1 MPISIFFCYHPPVR
15 VITDQVF
22 VKFSTFRMSAPPPK
36 KSCRGFQPSCVSSDL
51 HTEWNIN
58 EGKLVDSRY
67 IANSTKQKL
76 LELCNKTA
84 TSSKHK
90 NRTEKFCQ
98 NCIDKVAEHF
108 PEVLPEKSSAEHG
121 YSKPP
126 PQGKEDQYISLSQP
140 DFSKVT
146 QKDTAI
152 LAFELGKYAFKQI
165 CEAMHQ
171 VSSDKCY
178 LVENLAIDSLL
189 ESQNPILLGFL
200 AGISNHNFRYQ
211 PPTSS
216 DRTIQSV
223 LDITKPREMYRL
235 YKTVES
241 ILHLVNPH
249 ITLPLH
255 LQESMVLYSSTG
267 SKMALQITSMG
278 SPHASYQMVK
288 NLLESLGSS
297 ESSVPGGDLVAA
309 FDNNQ
314 ILNRPW
320 KVKLGAKY
328 VVNIVT
334 MVVLFT
340 IDKNGTLQHS
350 KELIPANWNSR
361 QLTDGEKDKIKNVDQ
376 CDNIHRKH
384 LQPFL
389 AQCLKTV
396 ISEQKW
402 QDEKWQDHIDIMV
415 EEKRKSKEYRKC
427 MACGFQQVPKGKHN
441 CTQCKK
447 NLKDSERKAI
457 GIDDK
462 GTFTEKAVRKYRQH
476 EDRVSIVTNKSG
488 QISLKKTRHVSD
500 PEAEYTRFE
509 CKNANKVVETHLQKP
524 IFRNPCAYDAVVK
537 VLQGVG
543 QRARIRKYLS
553 AEQLLENQE
562 VREWLCTYCDA
573 VPLVLANRIIKC
585 CFNCSECGEILF
597 GTEMCKEHQ
606 TKTTHHRFEM
616 EFDWLHLKPG
626 GGHIEMNML
635 KGLVELLW
643 DVFWGEMVKLYN
655 FVSEAAQKA
664 AKKVSDFHKGWTLA
678 RIARQAIALE
688 LMTPFVRTMMSN
700 GENEMTIS
708 PAHFTKFLM
717 TKVKDK
723 TYLFISD
730 IMFELVDSLFM
741 YRCGV
746 RCGDK
751 DMMDAARGKFS
762 KLWSGRPH
770 PMYRELEMSDLLQE
784 IRMPTELNEFI
795 AASSS
800 LNTTGR
806 PYTGQGPDFRCEES
820 NKDVQNILPN
830 TPTGKDW
837 NIACGG
843 RDKVM
848 KVREQLFKSYEKQDP
863 KIGSKSPQANIDE
876 EVNEFRALLREKE
889 YLLHPLEQNEL
900 KSLNGDLLDGELLK
914 FCSKSRDLRKRYV
927 DAYLQYE
934 TNAKEHKPQRPKF
947 NEKPI
952 FITLQE
958 RARHEEI
965 SQQSPAAIK
974 KSVDGKIS
982 EIKNEEMRETYLSVW
997 KEEILTMNNKKP
1009 DKDILLTFYYE
1020 IIEYIEQEVIDQTD
1034 NIPMPPEEEDPA

>member
-1 MPISIFFCYHPPVR
+1 MSSPPH
-15 VITDQVF
+15 
-22 VKFSTFRMSAPPPK
+22 K
-36 KSCRGFQPSCVSSDL
+36 KSCRGFQPSCISTDL
-51 HTEWNIN
+51 HTTWNI
-58 EGKLVDSRY
+58 EQGKLVDSRY
-67 IANSTKQKL
+67 IINSVKEKI

-84 TSSKHK
+84 SSSKHK
-90 NRTEKFCQ
+90 GRTEKFCQ
-98 NCIDKVAEHF
+98 NCVDKVTEYY
-108 PEVLPEKSSAEHG
+108 PDLLPQKKSDHG
-121 YSKPP
+121 YSKPAP
-126 PQGKEDQYISLSQP
+126 EGKEEHYINLTQP
-140 DFSKVT
+140 DFST
-146 QKDTAI
+146 LTEKDRAM
-152 LAFELGKYAFKQI
+152 LAFELGKWEYKQI
-165 CEAMHQ
+165 CESLSQ
-171 VSSDKCY
+171 ISPDKCT
-178 LVENLAIDSLL
+178 LVENLDIDTLL
-189 ESQNPILLGFL
+189 KSQNPTLLGFL
-200 AGISNHNFRYQ
+200 SGISNHSFKYQ
-211 PPTSS
+211 QSNSS
-216 DRTIQSV
+216 DKTLCPV
-223 LDITKPREMYRL
+223 LDISRPREKYKL

-241 ILHLVNPH
+241 ILHLINSHV
-249 ITLPLH
+249 ILPLH

-297 ESSVPGGDLVAA
+297 QCSVPDGDLVAA

-314 ILNRPW
+314 VLNRPW

-361 QLTDGEKDKIKNVDQ
+361 QLTDEEIDRVKNVDK
-376 CDNIHRKH
+376 CEKIHRKH

-389 AQCLKTV
+389 AQSLNTV

-402 QDEKWQDHIDIMV
+402 QDGKWQDHIDIMV
-415 EEKRKSKEYRKC
+415 EEKRRSKEYRKC

-476 EDRVSIVTNKSG
+476 EDRISIVTSQSG

-500 PEAEYTRFE
+500 PEAEYTKFD
-509 CKNANKVVETHLQKP
+509 CKNANKVVDTHLQKP

-543 QRARIRKYLS
+543 QRARVRKYLTTD
-553 AEQLLENQE
+553 QLLEDQQ

-585 CFNCSECGEILF
+585 CFNCKECGEILF
-597 GTEMCKEHQ
+597 GTEMCKDHRA
-606 TKTTHHRFEM
+606 KTLHHNFEK
-616 EFDWLHLKPG
+616 EFDWLHLKAG

-664 AKKVSDFHKGWTLA
+664 AKKVSDFHKGWTLV

-688 LMTPFVRTMMSN
+688 LITPFVRTMMSN
-700 GENEMTIS
+700 GEKQTSIS

-717 TKVKDK
+717 TKVKNK

-730 IMFELVDSLFM
+730 VMFELVDSLFM

-751 DMMDAARGKFS
+751 EMMDAARGKFS

-784 IRMPTELNEFI
+784 IRMPSQLDEFI
-795 AASSS
+795 ADSAS

-837 NIACGG
+837 NTACGG
-843 RDKVM
+843 RDKVI
-848 KVREQLFKSYEKQDP
+848 KVREQLFKSYDKQDP
-863 KIGSKSPQANIDE
+863 KISSKSPQANIDE

-889 YLLHPLEQNEL
+889 YLLHPLQHNEL
-900 KSLNGDLLDGELLK
+900 MSLSGDLLDAELLK
-914 FCSKSRDLRKRYV
+914 FCSKSRELRDKYV
-927 DAYLQYE
+927 DAYLKYE
-934 TNAKEHKPQRPKF
+934 INAEDHKPQRPKF
-947 NEKPI
+947 NEKPV
-952 FITLQE
+952 FITPQE
-958 RARHEEI
+958 RAKYEEI
-965 SQQSPAAIK
+965 SQQSPATIK
-974 KSVDGKIS
+974 KSVEGKIT
-982 EIKNEEMRETYLSVW
+982 EIKSDDMRETYQSVW

-1009 DKDILLTFYYE
+1009 EKEILLEFYYE
-1020 IIEYIEQEVIDQTD
+1020 ISEYIEQEIIDQTD
-1034 NIPMPPEEEDPA
+1034 NIPMPPEEEDIP

>member
-1 MPISIFFCYHPPVR
+1 MPPSKR
-15 VITDQVF
+15 S
-22 VKFSTFRMSAPPPK
+22 K
-36 KSCRGFQPSCVSSDL
+36 RGFQASCTSADL
-51 HTEWNIN
+51 HTVWNID
-58 EGKLVDSRY
+58 EGTLVNPCR
-67 IANSTKQKL
+67 ITNSVKDKL
-76 LELCNKTA
+76 LELCNKTDI
-84 TSSKHK
+84 SGKHK
-90 NRTEKFCQ
+90 DRPDKFCQ
-98 NCIDKVAEHF
+98 NCIDKLVELH
-108 PEVLPEKSSAEHG
+108 PDLLPEKPSADHG
-121 YSKPP
+121 YSKPT
-126 PQGKEDQYISLSQP
+126 PQSKGESYILLRQP
-140 DFSKVT
+140 DFSTVSE
-146 QKDTAI
+146 KDRAL
-152 LAFELGKYAFKQI
+152 LAYELGKYEYNQI
-165 CEAMHQ
+165 CIALNQ
-171 VSSDKCY
+171 ISTDKSS
-178 LVENLAIDSLL
+178 LVESLNINSLL
-189 ESQNPILLGFL
+189 ESQNSILLAFL
-200 AGISNHNFRYQ
+200 SGISNHTFKHKQ
-211 PPTSS
+211 TMLS
-216 DRTIQSV
+216 DRTQQ
-223 LDITKPREMYRL
+223 LDIRKPKEQYRL

-241 ILHLVNPH
+241 VLHLINPH
-249 ITLPLH
+249 VTLPLH
-255 LQESMVLYSSTG
+255 LQESIVLYSSTG
-267 SKMALQITSMG
+267 SKIALQITSMG
-278 SPHASYQMVK
+278 SPHASYQTVK
-288 NLLESLGSS
+288 RLLDTLGST
-297 ESSVPGGDLVAA
+297 ECTVPNGDLVAA

-361 QLTDGEKDKIKNVDQ
+361 KISDTERAKIKNVDQ
-376 CDNIHRKH
+376 CDEVHRKH
-384 LQPFL
+384 LLPFL
-389 AQCLKTV
+389 AQGLKTV

-402 QDEKWQDHIDIMV
+402 QDGKWQDHIDIMV
-415 EEKRKSKEYRKC
+415 EEKRKSKEFRKC
-427 MACGFQQVPKGKHN
+427 MACGFQHVPKAKHN

-457 GIDDK
+457 GIDDT
-462 GTFTEKAVRKYRQH
+462 GTYTEKASRKYRQH
-476 EDRVSIVTNKSG
+476 EDRVTIVTNQSG
-488 QISLKKTRHVSD
+488 QISLKKSRHVSD
-500 PEAEYTRFE
+500 PEAEYTQFE

-543 QRARIRKYLS
+543 QRARVRKYMS

-585 CFNCSECGEILF
+585 CFTCNECGEILF
-597 GTEMCKEHQ
+597 GTEMCTDHKDKTSHQ
-606 TKTTHHRFEM
+606 NIEK
-616 EFDWLHLKPG
+616 EFDWLHLKAG

-688 LMTPFVRTMMSN
+688 LLTPFVRTMMSK
-700 GENEMTIS
+700 GGNEMTIS
-708 PAHFTKFLM
+708 PGHFTKFLM

-730 IMFELVDSLFM
+730 IMFELVDSLCM
-741 YRCGV
+741 YRCGL

-751 DMMDAARGKFS
+751 QMMDAARGKFS
-762 KLWSGRPH
+762 KLWSGRSH

-784 IRMPTELNEFI
+784 IRMPPELCDFI
-795 AASSS
+795 AASAS

-806 PYTGQGPDFRCEES
+806 PYSGQSPDFRCEES

-830 TPTGKDW
+830 TPSGKDW
-837 NIACGG
+837 NTACGS
-843 RDKVM
+843 RDKIM
-848 KVREQLFKSYEKQDP
+848 NVRENLFKSYDKQDP

-889 YLLHPLEQNEL
+889 YLLHPLEENDL
-900 KSLNGDLLDGELLK
+900 KSITGDLLDEGLLQ
-914 FCSKSRDLRKRYV
+914 FCSKSRELRNKYV
-927 DAYLQYE
+927 DAYLNYE
-934 TNAKEHKPQRPKF
+934 ENAQHNKPQRPKF
-947 NEKPI
+947 NEKPV
-952 FITLQE
+952 FITPQE

-965 SQQSPAAIK
+965 SQQSPAVIK
-974 KSVDGKIS
+974 KTVEGKIS
-982 EIKNEEMRETYLSVW
+982 EIKNDDMRETYQSVW

-1009 DKDILLTFYYE
+1009 EKDILLEFFYE
-1020 IIEYIEQEVIDQTD
+1020 ITEYIEQETVEQTD
-1034 NIPMPPEEEDPA
+1034 NVPLPPEDEILPDNV